1 MTKLA
6 HCAIVCFATL
16 GMGSPCIA
24 APAVHL
30 FEPPPSL
37 SVEGAPRPAEA
48 LAAAPTGAPRAP
60 CTPQGSVSRNGSI
73 VSVQLDYVRA
83 RFTINNPDP
92 TDPQGGE
99 DPVEL
104 RSYGGCKTGPVID
117 VNPGDTLRVD
127 LRNKLDVND
136 PTCVDKPDKNLND
149 RGVPPAS
156 CFNTTNLH
164 THGLHVSPA
173 GNSDN
178 VLLNIG
184 PQTEFPYKINVPSD
198 HPAGTFWYHAHRH
211 GSTALNVASGASGI
225 LIVKGTRPYSPPTS
239 QNPHPTADIDT
250 ILHDTTGAPFPEEL
264 FLFQQIGYACFAN
277 HPDGPT
283 KDWWQNIYTTAWL
296 YNADTKSSDPAASAP
311 WVCPLSSPGKPVS
324 PGAVENFALQLFSST
339 IWDTNGRFTSINGV
353 VQPTITLPAGQI
365 QRWRFVHAGIH
376 DTINVQ
382 IVRATPETKKL
393 IENSALSGNR
403 EQQKSELTA
412 ACSATPDTL
421 IPQFEIA
428 SDGLT
433 RAKVR
438 TIHAK
443 PVGGG
448 LQESNYLQPGYRS
461 DILVA
466 FPTEGDYCLLDQAA
480 PAQQRVSSGGGGG
493 QGPST
498 PQLLAYVHVKGGH
511 AVAGDLQAYVE
522 GSL

>member
-1 MTKLA
+1 
-6 HCAIVCFATL
+6 
-16 GMGSPCIA
+16 MGSPCIA
-24 APAVHL
+24 APAVHP

-48 LAAAPTGAPRAP
+48 LAAAPPRAP

-73 VSVQLDYVRA
+73 VSVQ
-83 RFTINNPDP
+83 
-92 TDPQGGE
+92 
-99 DPVEL
+99 
-104 RSYGGCKTGPVID
+104 
-117 VNPGDTLRVD
+117 
-127 LRNKLDVND
+127 
-136 PTCVDKPDKNLND
+136 
-149 RGVPPAS
+149 
-156 CFNTTNLH
+156 
-164 THGLHVSPA
+164 HGLHVSPA

-184 PQTEFPYKINVPSD
+184 PQTEFPYEINIPSD

-239 QNPHPTADIDT
+239 QNLHPTADIDT

-277 HPDGPT
+277 DPDGPT
-283 KDWWQNIYTTAWL
+283 KDWWQNIYTTAGL
-296 YNADTKSSDPAASAP
+296 YNADTKSGDPAASAP

-353 VQPTITLPAGQI
+353 VQPTITLPAGRI

-412 ACSATPDTL
+412 ACSATPGYVDSAVRNRIGRTDASQSPHNPWEARRRRSAGIEL
-421 IPQFEIA
+421 SSAWIPERHI
-428 SDGLT
+428 
-433 RAKVR
+433 
-438 TIHAK
+438 
-443 PVGGG
+443 GG
-448 LQESNYLQPGYRS
+448 
-461 DILVA
+461 
-466 FPTEGDYCLLDQAA
+466 FP
-480 PAQQRVSSGGGGG
+480 
-493 QGPST
+493 
-498 PQLLAYVHVKGGH
+498 H
-511 AVAGDLQAYVE
+511 
-522 GSL
+522 